1 MLHENFKQ
9 SQSVTVFK
17 TKPTLTSF
25 NGPLHHEITD
35 AFRDFTVLM
44 PYAANWPIYIR
55 ISIHGFFTSFT
66 I

>member
-1 MLHENFKQ
+1 MCQFWTCGIQLYMLHENFKQ

-44 PYAANWPIYIR
+44 PY
-55 ISIHGFFTSFT
+55 GLCC
-66 I
+66 